1 MVQVKIC
8 GIKKEEDAKWAVSLG
23 ADMLGF
29 IFYKES
35 PRYVSTQLA
44 RKIIKGLPP
53 FVLPV
58 GVFVNEQQDLI
69 KKIVSSCGLKMVQLH
84 GNETPEFCLNLR
96 TMLSNFPEVKIIKA
110 FRVQNESILQLQ
122 SFREPTPATDFFLL
136 DTYKEG
142 TPGGTG
148 ETFDW
153 EIALK
158 AKEYGPI
165 FLSGGLNPDN
175 VIKAIEMVRPYAVDV
190 ATGIESDGMA
200 PGRKDYEKMKKFI
213 SRAKSI
219 LL

>member
-35 PRYVSTQLA
+35 PRYISVQLA
-44 RKIIKGLPP
+44 RKLIKGFPP

-58 GVFVNEQQDLI
+58 GVFVDEQPDLI
-69 KKIVSSCGLKMVQLH
+69 RKTVKSCGLRMVQLH
-84 GNETPEFCLNLR
+84 GNETPEFCLNLK
-96 TMLSNFPEVKIIKA
+96 TVLSNFPEVKIIKA
-110 FRVQNESILQLQ
+110 FRVQNESVLQLQ
-122 SFREPTPATDFFLL
+122 SFREPTPAADFFLL
-136 DTYKEG
+136 DAYKEG
-142 TPGGTG
+142 VPGGTG

-153 EIALK
+153 ELAVK

-175 VIKAIEMVRPYAVDV
+175 VIKAIETVKPYAVDV
-190 ATGIESDGMA
+190 ASGVEADGMA
-200 PGRKDYEKMKKFI
+200 TGRKDYEKMKLFI
-213 SRAKSI
+213 KRAKSI
-219 LL
+219 L

>member
-29 IFYKES
+29 IFYKQS

-53 FVLPV
+53 FVLPA
-58 GVFVNEQQDLI
+58 GVFVNEQPDTI
-69 KKIVSSCGLKMVQLH
+69 RKTVKSCGLKMVQLH

-96 TMLSNFPEVKIIKA
+96 AILSNFPGIKIIKA
-110 FRVQNESILQLQ
+110 FRIQNESILQLQ
-122 SFREPTPATDFFLL
+122 LFREPAPAADFFLL
-136 DTYKEG
+136 DTFREG
-142 TPGGTG
+142 VPGGTG
-148 ETFDW
+148 EIFDW
-153 EIALK
+153 ELAIK

-175 VIKAIEMVRPYAVDV
+175 IVKAIETVRPYAVDV
-190 ATGIESDGMA
+190 ATGVEAEEMA
-200 PGRKDYEKMKKFI
+200 AGRKDYEKMKLFI
-213 SRAKSI
+213 KRAKSI
-219 LL
+219 L